1 MESAFETLLGQG
13 ILGAFLVLVIIYHL
27 RTVRE
32 LKTEMK
38 EKSIAHAEQMNL
50 KDQIIE
56 EKNNKIH
63 EIGIEAVTSLNEFTR
78 VIKESLKS

>member
-1 MESAFETLLGQG
+1 MESALETLLGQG

-27 RTVRE
+27 KTVRE

-38 EKSIAHAEQMNL
+38 EKIIAHAKQMRL
-50 KDQIIE
+50 KDEIIE

-63 EIGIEAVTSLNEFTR
+63 EIGIESVTILNEFTR
-78 VIKESLKS
+78 VLKESLKS